1 MTIKWCIHVYQI
13 SHHSRGQSVR
23 HWQPSPLKNTVNT
36 QSPPPSSCPCI
47 GAFTTYRQ
55 YYVVCIFPCYCSC
68 SFFYSPPAQYFILL
82 VTFFRFALSALSCFS
97 HSWTE
102 NSYVFFFYYF
112 YFPLLFCYIDICSD
126 AVAIVATYGNN
137 GMQLVKCYYVSL
149 PIIYCCSV
157 IKIFSEVCK

>member
-1 MTIKWCIHVYQI
+1 MLLFVFFFLFSTSTIFYFTCNFFPFRSIC
-13 SHHSRGQSVR
+13 
-23 HWQPSPLKNTVNT
+23 PLLLLPFLN
-36 QSPPPSSCPCI
+36 
-47 GAFTTYRQ
+47 RE
-55 YYVVCIFPCYCSC
+55 
-68 SFFYSPPAQYFILL
+68 FI
-82 VTFFRFALSALSCFS
+82 R
-97 HSWTE
+97 
-102 NSYVFFFYYF
+102 FFFYYF

>member
-1 MTIKWCIHVYQI
+1 MLLFV
-13 SHHSRGQSVR
+13 
-23 HWQPSPLKNTVNT
+23 
-36 QSPPPSSCPCI
+36 
-47 GAFTTYRQ
+47 F
-55 YYVVCIFPCYCSC
+55 
-68 SFFYSPPAQYFILL
+68 FFYSPPAQYFILL
-82 VTFFRFALSALSCFS
+82 VTFFRLYLPSLASPIPEQRIHTF
-97 HSWTE
+97 
-102 NSYVFFFYYF
+102 FFFYYF